1 MDTIQHKEVITS
13 GLNLVT
19 MDITNLQL
27 VGDS

>member
-13 GLNLVT
+13 GLNLVA